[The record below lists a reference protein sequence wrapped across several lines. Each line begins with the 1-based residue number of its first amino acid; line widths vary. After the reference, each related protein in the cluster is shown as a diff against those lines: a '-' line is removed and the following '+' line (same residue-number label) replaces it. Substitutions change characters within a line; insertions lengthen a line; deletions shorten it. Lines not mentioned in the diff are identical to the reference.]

1 MSQDT
6 HNAQPEAN
14 ATVPETPNTEKTPK
28 HGMKKTA
35 IGQKRKRNM
44 VVATLVFIVIALVF
58 LLLWLLVWQHE
69 ESTDDAY
76 VNGNVVQIT
85 PQISGTVAQINVED
99 TDTVK
104 AGQTLVILDE
114 NDAKL
119 AFERARN
126 ELINALRQ
134 NRQLSATTRQFDAQV
149 MLSQAQLAKAKTDL
163 QRRERLAG
171 TDAISAEEL
180 SHAREAVLSAQAQLN
195 AAQEQAKASKALIG
209 NSSIDQQPAVQTA
222 ASHLKTAWLELQRT
236 HLRAP
241 VEGQVARRNVQVG
254 QRINPGAP
262 LMAVVP
268 LNDLWIDANFKESQ
282 LSTLRIG
289 QPVSIQAD
297 LYGKKVKYTGTV
309 MGLSAGTGS
318 AFSVLP
324 PQNATGNWIKVV
336 QRVPVRISLDP
347 KELAQNPLRVGLSM
361 HVLVNTA
368 NQKGKNVTEAKID
381 NTSVRKSSAL
391 TPDLAQADALIAEII
406 ADNAQ

>member
-6 HNAQPEAN
+6 HNEQPVTAPEA
-14 ATVPETPNTEKTPK
+14 APQAKAPK

-44 VVATLVFIVIALVF
+44 VVATLVFIIIALVF
-58 LLLWLLVWQHE
+58 LLLWLFIWQHE

-99 TDTVK
+99 TDTVA

-134 NRQLSATTRQFDAQV
+134 NRQLTANTRQFDAQV
-149 MLSQAQLAKAKTDL
+149 LLSSTQLAKAKTDL

-180 SHAREAVLSAQAQLN
+180 SHAREAVLSAQAQLV
-195 AAQEQAKASKALIG
+195 AAQEQAKAAKALIG

-254 QRINPGAP
+254 QRINPGSP

-282 LSTLRIG
+282 LANLRIG
-289 QPVSIQAD
+289 QPVTIQAD
-297 LYGKKVKYTGTV
+297 LYGKKVKYSGKV
-309 MGLSAGTGS
+309 LGLSAGTGS

-324 PQNATGNWIKVV
+324 AQNATGNWIKVV

-368 NQKGKNVTEAKID
+368 DQGGKNVTDTKVD
-381 NTSVRKSSAL
+381 NASVRKSSAL

-406 ADNAQ
+406 ADNAH

>member
-1 MSQDT
+1 
-6 HNAQPEAN
+6 
-14 ATVPETPNTEKTPK
+14 
-28 HGMKKTA
+28 MKKTA
-35 IGQKRKRNM
+35 MGQKRKRNM
-44 VVATLVFIVIALVF
+44 VVATLLFIIIALVF
-58 LLLWLLVWQHE
+58 LLLWLFIWQHE

-99 TDTVK
+99 TDTVA
-104 AGQTLVILDE
+104 AGATLVILDE

-134 NRQLSATTRQFDAQV
+134 NRQLTANTRQFDAQV
-149 MLSQAQLAKAKTDL
+149 LLSSTQLAKAQTDL

-180 SHAREAVLSAQAQLN
+180 SHAREAVLSAQAQLT
-195 AAQEQAKASKALIG
+195 AAQEQAKAAKALIG

-282 LSTLRIG
+282 LVNLRIG
-289 QPVSIQAD
+289 QPVNIKAD
-297 LYGKKVKYTGTV
+297 LYGKKVTYSGKV

-324 PQNATGNWIKVV
+324 AQNATGNWIKIV

-361 HVLVNTA
+361 HVVVNTA
-368 NQKGKNVTEAKID
+368 DQAGKNVTDTKVE
-381 NTSVRKSSAL
+381 NLSVRKSSAL

-406 ADNAQ
+406 ADNVQ

>member
-6 HNAQPEAN
+6 HNEQPEAVAPE
-14 ATVPETPNTEKTPK
+14 ATSQAKAPK

-35 IGQKRKRNM
+35 IGQKRKRNL
-44 VVATLVFIVIALVF
+44 VVATLVFIVIALAF
-58 LLLWLLVWQHE
+58 LLLWFMVWQHE

-99 TDTVK
+99 TDTVA

-134 NRQLSATTRQFDAQV
+134 NRQLSANTRQFDAQV
-149 MLSQAQLAKAKTDL
+149 LLGKTQLARAQTDL

-180 SHAREAVLSAQAQLN
+180 SHAREAVLSAQAQLV
-195 AAQEQAKASKALIG
+195 AAQEQAKAAKALIG
-209 NSSIDQQPAVQTA
+209 DSSIDQQPAVQTA
-222 ASHLKTAWLELQRT
+222 ASHVKTAWLELQRT

-241 VEGQVARRNVQVG
+241 VAGQIARRNVQVG

-268 LNDLWIDANFKESQ
+268 LHDLWIDANFKESQ
-282 LSTLRIG
+282 LVNLRIG
-289 QPVSIQAD
+289 QPVTIQAD
-297 LYGKKVKYTGTV
+297 LYGSKVKYSGTV

-324 PQNATGNWIKVV
+324 AQNATGNWIKVV

-347 KELAQNPLRVGLSM
+347 KELAKNPLRVGLSM

-368 NQKGKNVTEAKID
+368 NQDGKNVTDAKVD
-381 NTSVRKSSAL
+381 NASVRKSSAL

>member
-1 MSQDT
+1 
-6 HNAQPEAN
+6 
-14 ATVPETPNTEKTPK
+14 
-28 HGMKKTA
+28 MKKTA
-35 IGQKRKRNM
+35 VGQKRKRHL
-44 VVATLVFIVIALVF
+44 VIATLMFIILALVF
-58 LLLWLLVWQHE
+58 LLLWLFIWQHE
-69 ESTDDAY
+69 EDTDDAY
-76 VNGNVVQIT
+76 VNGNVVQVT

-99 TDTVK
+99 TDTVA

-134 NRQLSATTRQFDAQV
+134 NRQMTANTRQFDAQV
-149 MLSQAQLAKAKTDL
+149 VLSSTQLAKAQTDL

-180 SHAREAVLSAQAQLN
+180 SHAREAVLSAQAQLT
-195 AAQEQAKASKALIG
+195 AAQEQAKAAKALIG

-241 VEGQVARRNVQVG
+241 VEGQIARRNVQVG

-268 LNDLWIDANFKESQ
+268 LHDLWIDANFKESQ
-282 LSTLRIG
+282 LANLRIG
-289 QPVSIQAD
+289 QPVSIRAD
-297 LYGKKVKYTGTV
+297 LYGKKVTYSGKV

-347 KELAQNPLRVGLSM
+347 KELAKNPLRVGLSM
-361 HVLVNTA
+361 HVVVNTA
-368 NQKGKNVTEAKID
+368 DQNGKNVTDTKVE
-381 NTSVRKSSAL
+381 NLSVRKSSAL

>member
-6 HNAQPEAN
+6 HNEQPEVVASE
-14 ATVPETPNTEKTPK
+14 ASEPVKTPK
-28 HGMKKTA
+28 NGMKKTA
-35 IGQKRKRNM
+35 IGQKRKRNL
-44 VVATLVFIVIALVF
+44 VVATLVFIVIALAF
-58 LLLWLLVWQHE
+58 LLLWLLLWQHE

-85 PQISGTVAQINVED
+85 AQISGTVAQINVED
-99 TDTVK
+99 TDSVK

-134 NRQLSATTRQFDAQV
+134 NRQLTANTRQFDAQV
-149 MLSQAQLAKAKTDL
+149 LLGKTQLAKAQTDL

-180 SHAREAVLSAQAQLN
+180 SHAREAVLSAQAQLT
-195 AAQEQAKASKALIG
+195 AAQEQAKAAKALIG

-222 ASHLKTAWLELQRT
+222 ASHVKTAWLELQRT

-268 LNDLWIDANFKESQ
+268 LHDLWIDANFKESQ
-282 LSTLRIG
+282 LVNLRIG
-289 QPVSIQAD
+289 QPVTIQAD
-297 LYGKKVKYTGTV
+297 LYGSKVKYSGRV

-324 PQNATGNWIKVV
+324 AQNATGNWIKVV

-347 KELAQNPLRVGLSM
+347 QELAKHPLRVGLSM

-368 NQKGKNVTEAKID
+368 NQEGKNVTDANAD
-381 NTSVRKSSAL
+381 NPSVRKSSAL

>member
-6 HNAQPEAN
+6 HNQPAATAPEA
-14 ATVPETPNTEKTPK
+14 APKGKTPK

-35 IGQKRKRNM
+35 VGQKRKRHL
-44 VVATLVFIVIALVF
+44 VIATLMFIILALVF
-58 LLLWLLVWQHE
+58 LLLWLFIWQHE
-69 ESTDDAY
+69 EDTDDAY
-76 VNGNVVQIT
+76 VNGNVVQVT

-99 TDTVK
+99 TDTVA

-134 NRQLSATTRQFDAQV
+134 NRQMTANTRQFDAQV
-149 MLSQAQLAKAKTDL
+149 VLSSTQLAKAQTDL

-180 SHAREAVLSAQAQLN
+180 SHAREAVLSAQAQLT
-195 AAQEQAKASKALIG
+195 AAQEQAKAAKALIG

-241 VEGQVARRNVQVG
+241 VEGQIARRNVQVG

-268 LNDLWIDANFKESQ
+268 LHDLWIDANFKESQ
-282 LSTLRIG
+282 LANLRIG
-289 QPVSIQAD
+289 QPVSIRAD
-297 LYGKKVKYTGTV
+297 LYGKKVTYSGKV

-347 KELAQNPLRVGLSM
+347 KELAKNPLRVGLSM
-361 HVLVNTA
+361 HVVVNTA
-368 NQKGKNVTEAKID
+368 DQNGKNVTDTKVE
-381 NTSVRKSSAL
+381 NLSVRKSSAL

>member
-6 HNAQPEAN
+6 QNEQPVTAAAEA
-14 ATVPETPNTEKTPK
+14 TPAKTPK

-35 IGQKRKRNM
+35 IGQKRKRNL
-44 VVATLVFIVIALVF
+44 VVATLIFIIIALVF
-58 LLLWLLVWQHE
+58 LLLWLFIWQHE

-76 VNGNVVQIT
+76 VNGNVVQVT
-85 PQISGTVAQINVED
+85 PQVSGTVAQINVED

-126 ELINALRQ
+126 ELINALRE
-134 NRQLSATTRQFDAQV
+134 NRQLTANTRQFDAQV
-149 MLSQAQLAKAKTDL
+149 LLSSTQLAKAQTDL

-180 SHAREAVLSAQAQLN
+180 SHAREAVLSAQAQLT
-195 AAQEQAKASKALIG
+195 AAKEQAKAAKALIG

-222 ASHLKTAWLELQRT
+222 ASHLKTAWLTLQRT

-241 VEGQVARRNVQVG
+241 VEGQIARRNVQVG
-254 QRINPGAP
+254 QRIEPGSP

-282 LSTLRIG
+282 LANLRIG
-289 QPVSIQAD
+289 QPVTIKAD
-297 LYGKKVKYTGTV
+297 IYGKKVTYSGKV

-361 HVLVNTA
+361 HVMVNTA
-368 NQKGKNVTEAKID
+368 NREGQDVTATKVD